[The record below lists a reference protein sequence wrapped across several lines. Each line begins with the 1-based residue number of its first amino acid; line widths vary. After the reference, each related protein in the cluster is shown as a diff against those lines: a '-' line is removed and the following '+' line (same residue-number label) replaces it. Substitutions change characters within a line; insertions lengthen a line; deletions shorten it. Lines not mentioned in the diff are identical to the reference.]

1 MHPSS
6 YATVTVTDALSSPST
21 TIYIVQMATASS
33 RLSATKRVALPF
45 GAWDLD
51 LEKEDLR
58 STSRVVRQVSDDFNS
73 KTFLIYKGAYFART
87 IDDKTHKHYSMMI
100 SNIRKTLV
108 LMIVAGEECTL
119 QPVGRVF
126 EKGVLCGFLQPLGY
140 SLSALGSAHGN
151 PLKAPPQFIPTP
163 KEQVEALKQ
172 LIHRLHTKGIV
183 HGAVAPESLVSP
195 RNEFQLKLCKFS
207 TAAFEDDTVPP
218 FDYLERYCSPS
229 RILKF
234 GPINYSEPSIEAL
247 VFDLGDVLFQWSP
260 ETKTSISSKT
270 LRLILSCPTWHDYE
284 RGRLSEEECYD
295 QVGAQFGF
303 PPGEIR
309 AAFDQARDSLVGSHN
324 LIRTIRELKDIS
336 DNPLPIYAMSN
347 ISLPDWEVLKTK
359 PADWAI
365 FDRVFTSGAAG
376 ARKPDL
382 EFYRYVIAET
392 GINPTKTL
400 FIDDKVENV
409 AAAQSLGLEGVVF
422 ENEEYV
428 QVFLLTRLRPS
439 AKFPLTKADDIYATG
454 VTMWEI
460 STGRA
465 AFEDIEDDRDDFR
478 ILEDIVAAGF
488 QPNRLEVEDL
498 DIRGDIAAYLEEGHV
513 PLTEGEDSG
522 PQQGC
527 ISGFVV
533 LDGCASTPPHTAD
546 ITVHRRG
553 CPGVAC
559 ARKYT
564 PPRPL
569 NHINNMKCSQC

>member
-1 MHPSS
+1 MLPSGD
-6 YATVTVTDALSSPST
+6 ATVTVTDTLSSPST
-21 TIYIVQMATASS
+21 TIYYIQMAEASS
-33 RLSATKRVALPF
+33 RLSATKRVAQPF

-51 LEKEDLR
+51 LAKEDLL
-58 STSRVVRQVSDDFNS
+58 SNSRIVQQVSDDFNS
-73 KTFLIYKGAYFART
+73 KTFSIYKGAYFART
-87 IDDKTHKHYSMMI
+87 IDDDTHKHYSVMI
-100 SNIRKTLV
+100 SNIRKTLI

-172 LIHRLHTKGIV
+172 LIHRLHSKGIV

-195 RNEFQLKLCKFS
+195 RNRFELKLCKFS
-207 TAAFEDDTVPP
+207 AAAFEDDTVPP
-218 FDYLERYCSPS
+218 FDYLERYCSSS
-229 RILKF
+229 RILRF
-234 GPINYSEPSIEAL
+234 GPSNCSAPSIEAL

-260 ETKTSISSKT
+260 ETKTSISPKT

-284 RGRLSEEECYD
+284 RGKLSEQECYD
-295 QVGAQFGF
+295 RVGAQFGF

-336 DNPLPIYAMSN
+336 DSPLPIYAMSN

-376 ARKPDL
+376 ARKPDP
-382 EFYRYVIAET
+382 EFYQHVVAET
-392 GINPTKTL
+392 GIDPTKTL
-400 FIDDKVENV
+400 FIDDKSENV
-409 AAAQSLGLEGVVF
+409 AAAKSLGFEGVVF

-428 QVFLLTRLRPS
+428 QDFLLTRLRPS

-454 VTMWEI
+454 ITMWEI
-460 STGRA
+460 STGRI

-478 ILEDIVAAGF
+478 MLEDLVAAGF
-488 QPNRLEVEDL
+488 QPNPLEVEDP
-498 DIRGDIAAYLEEGHV
+498 DVRGGIATYLEEGHI
-513 PLTEGEDSG
+513 PLVEGEDSG

-533 LDGCASTPPHTAD
+533 LDGCASAPAHTTE

-559 ARKYT
+559 ERKYT
-564 PPRPL
+564 APSTL
-569 NHINNMKCSQC
+569 GHANKIKCSQC